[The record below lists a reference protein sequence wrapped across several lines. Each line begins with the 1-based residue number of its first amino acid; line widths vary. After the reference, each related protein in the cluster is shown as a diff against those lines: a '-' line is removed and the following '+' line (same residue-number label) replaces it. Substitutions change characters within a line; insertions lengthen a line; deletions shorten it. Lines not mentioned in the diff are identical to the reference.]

1 MLRVWKN
8 ICKEFRQLC
17 VGGSANTETVHISNG
32 SIQLSSNQDV
42 NSSCI
47 KLYQQTTNGTLL
59 CEPGKS
65 TEHKH
70 KSAESNSYYYINHKW
85 NLSKS
90 IFLEI
95 CGLSS
100 AVALGWNL
108 SQLRQK
114 QSHLYD
120 FSSSLAKVIT
130 DIALPQLRSGI
141 RLTIND
147 LSSSS
152 SRAFSNVLCNTTT
165 NQDSSTYVNTTTAF
179 ALSLTEEINQTLEE
193 MVKSLETSSALGL
206 ADWQNSVGIQLIN
219 SARKKELSEYD
230 YLIDRLESDRFSAYQ
245 REALNCFRESKKLGS
260 IKGAYNLGLCYE
272 QGIGTIIDKE
282 KAVAHYEEAARNNHP
297 AAQYNLGLLLYR
309 RYLTDESSKENDI
322 TRAYDLLRQAAQQG
336 VEEASAALIAIASE
350 QENQDATT
358 PSTTTKTTVGR
369 NTLCNG
375 MASFRKAS
383 SEPHSFTSCHRQLKD
398 SVDTTEFELRRD
410 SISFYLG
417 D

>member
-17 VGGSANTETVHISNG
+17 VGGSANAETVHISNG
-32 SIQLSSNQDV
+32 AINLSSNQDV

-47 KLYQQTTNGTLL
+47 KLYHQTTNGALL
-59 CEPGKS
+59 LEHGNF
-65 TEHKH
+65 TEHQH
-70 KSAESNSYYYINHKW
+70 RSAESNSYYQINHKW

-114 QSHLYD
+114 HSHLYD
-120 FSSSLAKVIT
+120 FSSNLAKVLT
-130 DIALPQLRSGI
+130 DIALPQLLGGI

-147 LSSSS
+147 VCSSS
-152 SRAFSNVLCNTTT
+152 SRAFSNVLCNSAKT
-165 NQDSSTYVNTTTAF
+165 QDSSTYVNTTTAL

-206 ADWQNSVGIQLIN
+206 ADWQNSVGVQLIN
-219 SARKKELSEYD
+219 SAQKKELSEYD

-245 REALNCFRESKKLGS
+245 REALNCFTESSKLGS

-272 QGIGTIIDKE
+272 QGIGTIIDKD
-282 KAVAHYEEAARNNHP
+282 KAVAHYEEAARKNHP
-297 AAQYNLGLLLYR
+297 AAQYNLRLLLYR
-309 RYLTDESSKENDI
+309 RYLNDESSKENDI

-336 VEEASAALIAIASE
+336 LEEASAALIAISSE
-350 QENQDATT
+350 QETQNATNY
-358 PSTTTKTTVGR
+358 STTTRTIVGR

-375 MASFRKAS
+375 MTSFRKAL
-383 SEPHSFTSCHRQLKD
+383 SEPHSFTSCHRHLKD
-398 SVDTTEFELRRD
+398 SVHTTEFEFKRD

>member
-17 VGGSANTETVHISNG
+17 VGGSANAETVHKSNG
-32 SIQLSSNQDV
+32 SISLSSNQDV

-47 KLYQQTTNGTLL
+47 KLYQQTMDSTFPFEHGN
-59 CEPGKS
+59 S
-65 TEHKH
+65 TEQQHS
-70 KSAESNSYYYINHKW
+70 SAESNSYYQVNHKW

-90 IFLEI
+90 IFFEI

-114 QSHLYD
+114 QSH
-120 FSSSLAKVIT
+120 FSSSLAKVLT
-130 DIALPQLRSGI
+130 DIALPQFLSGI

-147 LSSSS
+147 VSSCS
-152 SRAFSNVLCNTTT
+152 SRAFSNVLCKSATV
-165 NQDSSTYVNTTTAF
+165 QDSSTYVNATTAL

-193 MVKSLETSSALGL
+193 MVKSLETSSSVGL
-206 ADWQNSVGIQLIN
+206 ADWQNSVGVQLIN
-219 SARKKELSEYD
+219 SAQKKEISEYD
-230 YLIDRLESDRFSAYQ
+230 YLIDHRLENDRFSAYQ
-245 REALNCFRESKKLGS
+245 REALNCFKESRKLGS

-272 QGIGTIIDKE
+272 QGIGTIMDKD
-282 KAVAHYEEAARNNHP
+282 KAVAHYEEAARKNHP

-309 RYLTDESSKENDI
+309 RYLTDESSNENDI
-322 TRAYDLLRQAAQQG
+322 TRAYDLLRQASQQG
-336 VEEASAALIAIASE
+336 LEEASAALIAIASE
-350 QENQDATT
+350 QEKQNAA
-358 PSTTTKTTVGR
+358 SYTTTTRTTDGR

-383 SEPHSFTSCHRQLKD
+383 SEPHSFTSCHRQLNN
-398 SVDTTEFELRRD
+398 SVDTTEFEFRRD